1 MNQAQIIGVT
11 VSETTAETTTAITS
25 VTANSW
31 NSSPM
36 MPGMKTIG
44 ENTATSDRVIDI
56 TVKPICP
63 APRKAARNGGM
74 PRSTWAWMFSIMTIA
89 SSTTKPTEMVIAS
102 SEKLSIVKPSNHMP
116 ASVPAIESGMVTPA
130 AMVSTVRC
138 RKTITTASTSSTV
151 MSSVNCTSST
161 LARIVVV
168 RSVSVVTW
176 MPLGISFMICGMSFC
191 TPSTVWMTLAPGS
204 LVMSSRMAGFCPLQ
218 AASRSVATL
227 SMTFPRSRRCSTP
240 SVPVAITRLPYCF
253 AVVIWPLTSSVSA
266 WSGPSM
272 LPIGW
277 MTFAFP
283 MLWLI
288 DSADSFAS
296 ATEVGSSCTR
306 TAGLSAPISLTSA
319 TPVAWDSRCARM
331 VSTAS

>member
-1 MNQAQIIGVT
+1 
-11 VSETTAETTTAITS
+11 
-25 VTANSW
+25 
-31 NSSPM
+31 
-36 MPGMKTIG
+36 
-44 ENTATSDRVIDI
+44 
-56 TVKPICP
+56 
-63 APRKAARNGGM
+63 
-74 PRSTWAWMFSIMTIA
+74 
-89 SSTTKPTEMVIAS
+89 
-102 SEKLSIVKPSNHMP
+102 
-116 ASVPAIESGMVTPA
+116 
-130 AMVSTVRC
+130 
-138 RKTITTASTSSTV
+138 
-151 MSSVNCTSST
+151 
-161 LARIVVV
+161 
-168 RSVSVVTW
+168 
-176 MPLGISFMICGMSFC
+176 
-191 TPSTVWMTLAPGS
+191 
-204 LVMSSRMAGFCPLQ
+204 
-218 AASRSVATL
+218 
-227 SMTFPRSRRCSTP
+227 MTFPRSRRCSTP

-288 DSADSFAS
+288 DSAESFAS